1 MSVVT
6 CILIHCPKS
15 RGGPVFADSPERYAL
30 SFTSGGLLLREAT
43 VLAPFYRVER
53 DWNDVR
59 KIAVER
65 NVLQARTYSSSVRV
79 IRETVQRLSVLTDAE
94 LNLLA
99 DAGPSEQ
106 QILMW
111 AAACRRYRLIAEF
124 AEEVVRE
131 RFLLMTPSLSTDEF
145 DRFLVGK
152 SLWHPELDELKPSTS
167 MKLRQNMF
175 RMLQDA
181 GLLTESGSIVPAVMS
196 ERVIEALNGRSP
208 SDIRFFPT
216 TISAGAER

>member
-1 MSVVT
+1 MV
-6 CILIHCPKS
+6 
-15 RGGPVFADSPERYAL
+15 ADSPERYAL

-43 VLAPFYRVER
+43 VLASLYLAEG
-53 DWNDVR
+53 DWGDVR
-59 KIAVER
+59 KVAVER
-65 NVLQARTYSSSVRV
+65 NVLQARTSSSSVRV
-79 IRETVQRLSVLTDAE
+79 VRETVQRLSVLTDAE
-94 LNLLA
+94 IKLLA
-99 DAGPSEQ
+99 DAGPSER

-131 RFLLMTPSLSTDEF
+131 RFLLMTPSLSTDDF

-152 SLWHPELDELKPSTS
+152 SLWHPELDELKSSTS

-175 RMLQDA
+175 RMLQDT
-181 GLLTESGSIVPAVMS
+181 GLLTERGSIVPAVMS
-196 ERVIEALNGRSP
+196 ERVIETLNRRTP

-216 TISAGAER
+216 TTSVGAEQ

>member
-1 MSVVT
+1 M
-6 CILIHCPKS
+6 
-15 RGGPVFADSPERYAL
+15 FADSPERYAL
-30 SFTSGGLLLREAT
+30 SFTSGGLLMREAA
-43 VLAPFYRVER
+43 VLSSLYLAER
-53 DWNDVR
+53 DWGQVR

-65 NVLQARTYSSSVRV
+65 NVLQARTSSSSVRV

-94 LNLLA
+94 IDLLA

-111 AAACRRYRLIAEF
+111 AAACRRYGLIGEF

-131 RFLLMTPSLSTDEF
+131 RFLLMTPSLSTDDF

-152 SLWHPELDELKPSTS
+152 SLWHPELNALKPSTS
-167 MKLRQNMF
+167 MKLRQNVF

-181 GLLTESGSIVPAVMS
+181 GLLTESGNLVPAVMS
-196 ERVIEALNGRSP
+196 ERVIDTLNRRTP

-216 TISAGAER
+216 TTSAGAEQ

>member
-1 MSVVT
+1 M
-6 CILIHCPKS
+6 I
-15 RGGPVFADSPERYAL
+15 ADSPERYAL
-30 SFTSGGLLLREAT
+30 SFTSGGLLMREAA
-43 VLAPFYRVER
+43 VLSSLYLAER
-53 DWNDVR
+53 DWGQVR

-65 NVLQARTYSSSVRV
+65 NVLQARTSSSSVRV
-79 IRETVQRLSVLTDAE
+79 IRETVQRLSVMTDAE
-94 LNLLA
+94 INLLA
-99 DAGPSEQ
+99 DTGPSEQ

-131 RFLLMTPSLSTDEF
+131 RFLLMTPSLSTDDF

-167 MKLRQNMF
+167 MKLRQSIF

-196 ERVIEALNGRSP
+196 ERVIETLNRCTP

-216 TISAGAER
+216 TTSAGAEQ

>member
-1 MSVVT
+1 M
-6 CILIHCPKS
+6 I
-15 RGGPVFADSPERYAL
+15 ADSPERYAL
-30 SFTSGGLLLREAT
+30 SFTSGGLLMREAA
-43 VLAPFYRVER
+43 VLAPLYLAER
-53 DWNDVR
+53 DWGQVR

-65 NVLQARTYSSSVRV
+65 NVLQARTSSSSVRV

-94 LNLLA
+94 MNLLA

-111 AAACRRYRLIAEF
+111 TAACRRYRLIAEF

-131 RFLLMTPSLSTDEF
+131 RFLLMTPSLSTDDF

-152 SLWHPELDELKPSTS
+152 SLWHPELDELKASTIL
-167 MKLRQNMF
+167 KLRQSIF
-175 RMLQDA
+175 RMLQNA
-181 GLLTESGSIVPAVMS
+181 GFLTESGSIVPAVMS
-196 ERVIEALNGRSP
+196 ERVTETLNRRTP

-216 TISAGAER
+216 TTSAGAE